1 MSIEFID
8 KTPAASAAAATA
20 AMMAHLPAAEIDAR
34 RAAASTEI
42 LEGTAQYPGRKW
54 YALLCPCNIDCGH
67 MPPQEVPRITLSRCH
82 YPGELDYFF
91 TQQPFFSAYKFKVR
105 WHCDECHAELDCGTP
120 FLTKN

>member
-1 MSIEFID
+1 MIIIISSSSISNSSRI
-8 KTPAASAAAATA
+8 
-20 AMMAHLPAAEIDAR
+20 AHLSPAELGAR
-34 RAAASTEI
+34 RATASSKI
-42 LEGTAQYPGRKW
+42 LAGTVQYPGHKW
-54 YALLCPCNIDCGH
+54 YVLLCPCNIDCGH

-120 FLTKN
+120 FLTE